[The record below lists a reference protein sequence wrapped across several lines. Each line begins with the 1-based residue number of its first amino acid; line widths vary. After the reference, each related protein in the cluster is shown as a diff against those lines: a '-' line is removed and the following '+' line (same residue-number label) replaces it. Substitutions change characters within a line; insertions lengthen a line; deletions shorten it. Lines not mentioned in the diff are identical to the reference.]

1 MPKRELFIL
10 VDGHALAFRAFHAL
24 AEQNLRSSSGEPTYA
39 VFGFTQIVLTAL
51 QERQPEYVAVSF
63 DLGRTFRDDMYT
75 EYKAG
80 RAETPSEFHLQLD
93 RMKQVLGA
101 LNIPIYTA
109 EGFEADDVIGTLS
122 EQATAKDLDTL
133 ILTGDSD
140 TLQLVNEQVHVLMAV
155 PFPRGATKE
164 YDLDAVVERYKGLSP
179 KQLTDLRGLKGDTSD
194 NIPGVKGIG
203 EAGAIGLLNTY
214 GTVERLYDCL
224 EGKAEGCEPIPNRY
238 RKHLEGQ
245 RKAAEFSKTLATI
258 VCDVPVTLDI
268 NAARLRDYDRK
279 AVIELFQQLEFGM
292 SLIKKLPG
300 TGPSVEVVDLPPMA
314 EPAAAPLTVKSGDAL
329 DGAEALPEPPSD
341 GPEQLTMFD
350 MPEVASEFRAATGR
364 AKPLVAGLPEPVALA
379 PAQGDYKA
387 VTTPEELAE
396 VVAALKV
403 APAFAFDTETDTL
416 SAVQANLVG
425 VSLSTK
431 PGSAW
436 YIPVGHSEGQQ
447 LPREQVV
454 AALKPFFED
463 STVAKYGHN
472 AKFDMEVLRG
482 AGIIVRGVA
491 FDSTIAATLLN
502 KQAGLKSLAFYELQ
516 LPDPMTDI
524 EELIGRGK
532 AQVSFDHVP
541 IDRATPYAAADADM
555 TFRLV
560 EKLRPQLQQQER
572 VEQIFERLELPLIP
586 VLVDME
592 YNGIKLDE
600 GYIRKLGVRLGERIA
615 ELEKTIYSTAGQ
627 EFNINSG
634 PQLNEIL
641 FEKLKLSPSGLS
653 KTKSGGYS
661 LTAEVMD
668 KLAEQPNGEIV
679 RLILQ
684 YRQLT
689 KLKSTYVDSLPD
701 IVNPATGRVHTTYN
715 QVGAATGRLSSQFPN
730 LQNIPVRTEEGR
742 EIRRGFIAEQ
752 GCTFVAADYSQIELR
767 VLAHITRDPTLVD
780 VFTNDLDIHAATASA
795 LFGVPINKVDKNQR
809 RVAKTVTFGII
820 YGISSFGLAP
830 RIGTSRGE
838 AQQLIDALFERYPG
852 LRAYIDNTLDVARRE
867 GYVQSLF
874 GRRRYFPELRGGG
887 GPPGRKQGAEREAI
901 NAPIQATSADIM
913 KLAMI
918 NVAHELRQSG
928 LRTKML
934 LQVHDELILE
944 APDDE
949 VQAAAKL
956 VRDTME
962 GAYTLQVPLR
972 VDVEAGRNWEE
983 MKDIE

>member
-1 MPKRELFIL
+1 MTRRELLIL

-24 AEQNLRSSSGEPTYA
+24 AEQNLRASNGEPTYA

-63 DLGRTFRDDMYT
+63 DVGRTFRDDMYA

-80 RAETPSEFHLQLD
+80 RVETPSEFHIQLD

-109 EGFEADDVIGTLS
+109 NGFEADDVIGTLS
-122 EQATAKDLDTL
+122 EQATAKNLDTL

-164 YDLDAVVERYKGLSP
+164 YDLEAVVERYKGLGP

-214 GTVERLYDCL
+214 GTVEQLYDCL
-224 EGKAEGCEPIPNRY
+224 EGKADGCEPIPNRY

-245 RKAAEFSKTLATI
+245 RKVAEFSKKLATI
-258 VCDVPVTLDI
+258 VCDVPVTLDL

-300 TGPSVEVVDLPPMA
+300 TGPSLEVADLPPPVA
-314 EPAAAPLTVKSGDAL
+314 APAAPAPSANGSDA
-329 DGAEALPEPPSD
+329 DSNAELLPPPPSD

-350 MPEVASEFRAATGR
+350 LPEVASEFRAATGR
-364 AKPLVAGLPEPVALA
+364 AVPLVANLPEPVALP
-379 PAQGDYKA
+379 PAQGDYKTVA
-387 VTTPEELAE
+387 TPEDLAE
-396 VVAALKV
+396 VIAALKV

-416 SAVQANLVG
+416 SSIEANLVG
-425 VSLSTK
+425 VSLSTR

-436 YIPVGHSEGQQ
+436 YIPVGHREGAQ

-463 STVAKYGHN
+463 STLAKYGHN

-482 AGIIVRGVA
+482 AGITVRGVT
-491 FDSTIAATLLN
+491 FDSTIVATLLN

-516 LPDPMTDI
+516 LADPMIDI
-524 EELIGRGK
+524 AELIGRGK
-532 AQVSFDHVP
+532 AQVTFDHVP
-541 IDRATPYAAADADM
+541 IDRAAPYAAADADM
-555 TFRLV
+555 TLRLV
-560 EKLRPQLQQQER
+560 EKLRPQLAQQER
-572 VEQIFERLELPLIP
+572 VEQIFQRLELPLIP
-586 VLVDME
+586 VLVEME
-592 YNGIKLDE
+592 ANGIKLDVD
-600 GYIRKLGVRLGERIA
+600 YIRSLGGRLGERIA
-615 ELEKTIYSTAGQ
+615 ELEKTIYSLAGQ

-634 PQLNEIL
+634 QQLNEIL
-641 FEKLKLSPSGLS
+641 FDKLKLNPAGLS

-661 LTAEVMD
+661 LTAEVME
-668 KLAEQPNGEIV
+668 KLGDQNEVV
-679 RLILQ
+679 RQILQ
-684 YRQLT
+684 YRQLS

-701 IVNPATGRVHTTYN
+701 LINPHTGRIHTTYN
-715 QVGAATGRLSSQFPN
+715 QVGAATGRLSSTNPN

-742 EIRRGFIAEQ
+742 EIRRGFVAEQ

-780 VFTNDLDIHAATASA
+780 VFVNDQDIHAATAAA
-795 LFGVPINKVDKNQR
+795 LFNVPLDKVDKNQR

-830 RIGTSRGE
+830 RIGTNRAE

-852 LRAYIDNTLDVARRE
+852 LRAYIDSTLDVARRE

-874 GRRRYFPELRGGG
+874 GRRR
-887 GPPGRKQGAEREAI
+887 
-901 NAPIQATSADIM
+901 
-913 KLAMI
+913 
-918 NVAHELRQSG
+918 
-928 LRTKML
+928 
-934 LQVHDELILE
+934 
-944 APDDE
+944 
-949 VQAAAKL
+949 
-956 VRDTME
+956 
-962 GAYTLQVPLR
+962 
-972 VDVEAGRNWEE
+972 
-983 MKDIE
+983 